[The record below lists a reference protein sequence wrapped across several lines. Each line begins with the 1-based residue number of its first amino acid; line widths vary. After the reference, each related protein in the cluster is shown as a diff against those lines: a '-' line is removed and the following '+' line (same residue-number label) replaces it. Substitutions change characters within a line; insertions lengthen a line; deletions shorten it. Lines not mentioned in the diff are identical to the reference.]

1 MSTMGTS
8 RALTAVNFIRLIR
21 AVVVPITHPLDGNAA
36 PVSTAML
43 LCGVAVWRKQA
54 LRGWRTNMS
63 NTGMCGL
70 WRQYKLE
77 SSPVTR

>member
-1 MSTMGTS
+1 MSKMGTF
-8 RALTAVNFIRLIR
+8 RALTAVNFIGFIR

-54 LRGWRTNMS
+54 IRDGENQHDKHSGCRA
-63 NTGMCGL
+63 CGA
-70 WRQYKLE
+70 
-77 SSPVTR
+77 STS